1 MVQTPPLICTGPAG
15 CGKSVVCRYLLEL
28 VRYYP
33 VVDFKCFGFTST
45 QQLIIALWGKVKST
59 LLHENFHQ
67 PNHQFHST
75 NRKFHALESDMKS
88 ISCPT
93 NFKGF
98 VICLRS
104 IIDIYYSKDEEAETA
119 SKVGLSGVGAQ
130 STALCIFLDGI
141 DHLASLSGEPSICA
155 KFLTLS
161 TVVCLQMLS
170 YPIVEVNINPYFS
183 NK

>member
-1 MVQTPPLICTGPAG
+1 
-15 CGKSVVCRYLLEL
+15 
-28 VRYYP
+28 
-33 VVDFKCFGFTST
+33 
-45 QQLIIALWGKVKST
+45 
-59 LLHENFHQ
+59 
-67 PNHQFHST
+67 
-75 NRKFHALESDMKS
+75 MKS

-104 IIDIYYSKDEEAETA
+104 IIDIYYSKDEEADTA
-119 SKVGLSGVGAQ
+119 GLSGVGAQ
-130 STALCIFLDGI
+130 STALCVFLDGI

-161 TVVCLQMLS
+161 TVICLQMLS
-170 YPIVEVNINPYFS
+170 YPIVEVNINSYFS

>member
-1 MVQTPPLICTGPAG
+1 MICAGPSG
-15 CGKSVVCRYLLEL
+15 CGKTVVCRYLLQL
-28 VRYYP
+28 MQFYP

-45 QQLIIALWGKVKST
+45 QQLIIALWGNVKST
-59 LLHENFHQ
+59 LLHENVRQ
-67 PNHQFHST
+67 PHHTFHSSK
-75 NRKFHALESDMKS
+75 RKFHALESAINS
-88 ISCPT
+88 ISSPT
-93 NFKGF
+93 NFKSF

-104 IIDIYYSKDEEAETA
+104 IIELYYSKDEETESA
-119 SKVGLSGVGAQ
+119 SKVGLSGVGTP

-170 YPIVEVNINPYFS
+170 YPS
-183 NK
+183 R